1 MLFTPQAQSSVL
13 GAMPTARPLS
23 YDVFP
28 RSFAPSFIELYKK
41 QPYSIWEI
49 LPTAIVT
56 ERKKLYTGAP
66 NLRRT
71 GPQIINKFT
80 KHGLK
85 ARAQRAY
92 GKGLANLHALY
103 LNKATIQQA
112 QLLVGR
118 AALITNQSCAIRL
131 QKQIRMQVVYL
142 ARVSKYVSKFG
153 LALST
158 RFDWESTYATYDIMA
173 RWAPVRAVVI
183 NRVSKQIYKSTRGR
197 TGRYSATIMHISKTR
212 KFQYMQTYYKY
223 MFRFSKYST
232 FSGKFFDVL
241 YSIVVEPKT
250 SLGYLYGR
258 ASGDLITK
266 A

>member
-1 MLFTPQAQSSVL
+1 MYRKSIKLQGRQYHLWRITRRGLLLRYLNSCGVYSTYLSGMLFTPQAQSSVL

-28 RSFAPSFIELYKK
+28 RSFAPSFVELYKK

-158 RFDWESTYATYDIMA
+158 PGLTGNQHMQHMTLWHD
-173 RWAPVRAVVI
+173 
-183 NRVSKQIYKSTRGR
+183 GR
-197 TGRYSATIMHISKTR
+197 RYV
-212 KFQYMQTYYKY
+212 Q
-223 MFRFSKYST
+223 
-232 FSGKFFDVL
+232 L
-241 YSIVVEPKT
+241 
-250 SLGYLYGR
+250 
-258 ASGDLITK
+258 
-266 A
+266 